1 MIDTI
6 HIQPGYYGREATKVM
21 AVAGKLGYRIA
32 HGASPDKSRSAP
44 IGSVEYC
51 EDWLGYH
58 PTPDFY
64 PEFLHDWMRR
74 AYGTLEWGEVSG
86 ATWFVKSAERYKA
99 FPAVIV
105 HKGDKYPDGCLVFSE
120 VVSFAQEWRY
130 YVADGC
136 VLTTGWYDG
145 LDEDEPAPDLNI
157 DWPKGWC
164 GAADFGRLT
173 DGRIALVECH
183 HPYAIGWYGDDHAA
197 YAMFV
202 VEGWEWI
209 RRQKFYN
216 CRTLVGGS

>member
-21 AVAGKLGYRIA
+21 SVAGKLGYRIA

-51 EDWLGYH
+51 ESWLSCRPIPKFAPRWLSPWFH
-58 PTPDFY
+58 
-64 PEFLHDWMRR
+64 RKI
-74 AYGTLEWGEVSG
+74 EVRNAHLG
-86 ATWFVKSAERYKA
+86 DEAHGDLFVKSGWRYK
-99 FPAVIV
+99 
-105 HKGDKYPDGCLVFSE
+105 KYPARIYMKNERLPDGLLFMSE

-136 VLTTGWYDG
+136 VLATGWYDG

-173 DGRIALVECH
+173 NGRIALVECH
-183 HPYAIGWYGDDHAA
+183 HPYACGHYSNDHAA
-197 YAMFV
+197 YAMWV
-202 VEGWEWI
+202 VEGWQWMLS
-209 RRQKFYN
+209 QPP
-216 CRTLVGGS
+216 TQPLSTAS